1 MTIVINRQSQS
12 RQPANPGPLTKPS
25 QPDRHS
31 RDGGNP
37 VSFNGAWI
45 PGLRC
50 ASPGMTVLVNR
61 QTNPASQPTTLPP
74 ASPNATDWTDH
85 APDGPRCPERRSLSV
100 APKRTSPQGPQR
112 CRMAGTQIPP
122 SMTGLSACPTH
133 HRPADNR
140 SCQPLPASHPGNPA
154 SRPRADPIR
163 AQFGPADSRHFH
175 ASLTGLDQTRP
186 ASPRLSLPRS
196 DALAPRTHFSR
207 HDKHPFFANFA

>member
-1 MTIVINRQSQS
+1 MDSGFALCSARNDGFDPSPNQS
-12 RQPANPGPLTKPS
+12 RQPTNPGPLTKPS

-61 QTNPASQPTTLPP
+61 QTNPASQPTPLPP
-74 ASPNATDWTDH
+74 ASPNATDRTAH

-100 APKRTSPQGPQR
+100 APKRTSPQGQQR
-112 CRMAGTQIPP
+112 CCMAGTRPAHDDRPFGI
-122 SMTGLSACPTH
+122 SKRI
-133 HRPADNR
+133 HRPAGNR
-140 SCQPLPASHPGNPA
+140 SCQPIPTSQSPPANPGNPA

-163 AQFGPADSRHFH
+163 AQFGPADSRHCH
-175 ASLTGLDQTRP
+175 ASPTGLTPD
-186 ASPRLSLPRS
+186 
-196 DALAPRTHFSR
+196 
-207 HDKHPFFANFA
+207 